1 MLWIGY
7 ETFIHHVHM
16 DSARPAALSLGQLI
30 AQAGKIAR
38 QNRWSELQLDRR
50 SPFILE
56 LAISADQVVGRTIM
70 AELGLGLAL

>member
-1 MLWIGY
+1 
-7 ETFIHHVHM
+7 M
-16 DSARPAALSLGQLI
+16 DSGRPAALSLGHLI

-38 QNRWSELQLDRR
+38 QNRWSELHWIGW

-70 AELGLGLAL
+70 AEFGLGLAL